1 MLIIMPSSQKRKRTA
16 ESVESAE
23 TATFEQPPIL
33 PTSAGNAVESSQS
46 SLDTEAVDLLMSAQN
61 TVTVSSRTAA
71 EAARGEDRDSADAQP
86 TSEAIMHPPHLPL
99 AITGGDVQPGGYLA
113 CCMAVRPH
121 NILSAA
127 AAARGEDVD
136 AADVQHTSEATV
148 NSPPLPLAIS
158 GGAGQ
163 PGGNR
168 ARFMA
173 GLQPSKVS
181 CDLTSAPTNPGMRF
195 SFEAIL
201 LVVYPARLTPPERRY
216 VELMDE
222 YGTTGITV
230 WNSYVHALKPTSVG
244 CVVKFTRLSLTMH
257 NGKKSLTMSKDST
270 MHLESPEHESQL
282 TKWWSR
288 LLMEPAITCAKFHDM
303 SAGSVVNV
311 SGTLGFISQDEK
323 MVNGET
329 KMLLILYIT
338 DKTGKLEIRSWN
350 HADVEFMAFRERPV
364 LFNRVRVCM
373 YAGNRTAE
381 LLTGNNGTKITTNF
395 DTGELE
401 TYWGE

>member
-16 ESVESAE
+16 DTGESAE
-23 TATFEQPPIL
+23 STTFEQPPIL
-33 PTSAGNAVESSQS
+33 PTTAGNAAESSQS
-46 SLDTEAVDLLMSAQN
+46 SPDTEAVDLLMTAQN
-61 TVTVSSRTAA
+61 TVTVSSLSAT
-71 EAARGEDRDSADAQP
+71 EAARGADRDSADAQP
-86 TSEAIMHPPHLPL
+86 TSEANMPPPHQPV
-99 AITGGDVQPGGYLA
+99 AISGGDEQPGA
-113 CCMAVRPH
+113 NFARCMELRP
-121 NILSAA
+121 NIILTAA
-127 AAARGEDVD
+127 AAIRGEDED
-136 AADVQHTSEATV
+136 AADDQRTAEATV
-148 NSPPLPLAIS
+148 NSTPPPLAIT

-270 MHLESPEHESQL
+270 MHLESPDYESQL
-282 TKWWSR
+282 TKWWSG
-288 LLMEPAITCAKFHDM
+288 LLIEPAITCAKFHDM
-303 SAGSVVNV
+303 PAGCVVNV
-311 SGTLGFISQDEK
+311 SGILGFISQEEK

-381 LLTGNNGTKITTNF
+381 LLTGNNGTKITTKF
-395 DTGELE
+395 DTRELE
-401 TYWGE
+401 TYWSE

>member
-16 ESVESAE
+16 DTAESAE
-23 TATFEQPPIL
+23 FTTFEQPPSL
-33 PTSAGNAVESSQS
+33 PTSAGNAAESSQS
-46 SLDTEAVDLLMSAQN
+46 SPDTEALDLLMTAQN
-61 TVTVSSRTAA
+61 TVTVSSLSAT
-71 EAARGEDRDSADAQP
+71 EAARGADRDSANAQP
-86 TSEAIMHPPHLPL
+86 TSEANMQPSDHPV
-99 AITGGDVQPGGYLA
+99 AISGGDEKPGANLA
-113 CCMAVRPH
+113 RCMAMRPH
-121 NILSAA
+121 IIHTAA

-148 NSPPLPLAIS
+148 NPPLPLAIT
-158 GGAGQ
+158 GGAVQ

-270 MHLESPEHESQL
+270 MHLESPDHESQL

-311 SGTLGFISQDEK
+311 SGILGFISQEEK

-395 DTGELE
+395 DSRELE